1 MSQQSA
7 FTANILNLNGARSHK
22 SIYIPIKRT
31 AHARE
36 LFAIIAFDP
45 YTLQYATTKQISSKK
60 ATNYFWTLKWS

>member
-36 LFAIIAFDP
+36 LFAITAFDP
-45 YTLQYATTKQISSKK
+45 YTLQYATLNKLVAKRRQI
-60 ATNYFWTLKWS
+60 TFEL